1 MFFSFAVIYTGK
13 QAKSKGA
20 ISMVF
25 IPVKSVCNYKKFKSS
40 AYFQSI
46 FP

>member
-1 MFFSFAVIYTGK
+1 MYIGK
-13 QAKSKGA
+13 QAKGKGA
-20 ISMVF
+20 ISMAL
-25 IPVKSVCNYKKFKSS
+25 IPVKSLCNDKKFKGS